1 MDLFASE
8 LRRFEG
14 FRLNNLPV
22 VNQTGIYGTWDLT
35 AQYAAIFDGIKRPG
49 MSVEEALEKQLG
61 LTLKLGTA
69 PQPVLTVESVRQP
82 TVNPAGVAK
91 ALPPLPDPEF
101 EVASLRHCQDGPI
114 ARNSPRFEAG
124 GRVTAQCYPL
134 LMIIR
139 QAWNLDYSAPI
150 AGLPKWLSDGYGT
163 VTIAAKA
170 PAGNFM
176 GIQGAQD
183 NDALN
188 VMLRH
193 LLIGR
198 YKMKVHFEDRPMDT
212 LTLVA
217 GKPKLTKAD
226 PSKRTGCTRQSR
238 SMPGTGG
245 ATAHT
250 VVCQNITLA
259 QFAEQMPAFD
269 AAIHYAVV
277 DATGIQGAWD
287 FTLNWTTRMGNPFPN
302 LGSGATAKAADP
314 PGGGSLSGAIN
325 KQLGLKVVTSKR
337 PAPVLVIDHMEN
349 QPAEN

>member
-1 MDLFASE
+1 
-8 LRRFEG
+8 
-14 FRLNNLPV
+14 
-22 VNQTGIYGTWDLT
+22 
-35 AQYAAIFDGIKRPG
+35 
-49 MSVEEALEKQLG
+49 MSVEEALDKQLG

-69 PQPVLTVESVRQP
+69 PQPVLTVDSVRQP
-82 TVNPAGVAK
+82 TVNPAGVEK

-101 EVASLRHCQDGPI
+101 EVASLRPCQRGVIGSGNGSLPP
-114 ARNSPRFEAG
+114 PRFEAG

-134 LMIIR
+134 MLLIR
-139 QAWNLDYSAPI
+139 QAWNLDYSEPI
-150 AGLPKWLSDGYGT
+150 AGLPKWLSGSAFDTT

-176 GIQGAQD
+176 GVQGAQD

-193 LLIGR
+193 LLIDR
-198 YKMKVHFEDRPMDT
+198 YKMKVHFEDRPMDA

-238 SMPGTGG
+238 GIPGTP
-245 ATAHT
+245 TAHT

-259 QFAEQMPAFD
+259 QFAEQMPGFD
-269 AAIHYAVV
+269 AAIHYLVL

-287 FTLNWTTRMGNPFPN
+287 FTLNWSTRMSNPFPN
-302 LGSGATAKAADP
+302 LASGATPKDVADP

-337 PAPVLVIDHMEN
+337 PEPGLVIDHMEN
-349 QPAEN
+349 KPAEN

>member
-1 MDLFASE
+1 
-8 LRRFEG
+8 
-14 FRLNNLPV
+14 
-22 VNQTGIYGTWDLT
+22 
-35 AQYAAIFDGIKRPG
+35 
-49 MSVEEALEKQLG
+49 MSVEDAFDKQLG

-69 PQPVLTVESVRQP
+69 PQPVLTVESARQP
-82 TVNPAGVAK
+82 TANPAGVAK

-101 EVASLRHCQDGPI
+101 EVASLRPCQRG
-114 ARNSPRFEAG
+114 NGGLSPHFEAG

-134 LMIIR
+134 LLLIR

-150 AGLPKWLSDGYGT
+150 VGAPKWLSDVL

-170 PAGNFM
+170 PPGNFM
-176 GIQGAQD
+176 GEQGAQD
-183 NDALN
+183 HDALI

-193 LLIGR
+193 LLIER
-198 YKMKVHFEDRPMDT
+198 YKMKVHFEDRPVDA

-226 PSKRTGCTRQSR
+226 PSKRTGCTRESR
-238 SMPGTGG
+238 GIPGTPDV
-245 ATAHT
+245 ATT

-259 QFAEQMPAFD
+259 QFAEQMPGFD
-269 AAIHYAVV
+269 SAIRTPVL

-287 FTLNWTTRMGNPFPN
+287 FTLNWSTRVNPFPN
-302 LGSGATAKAADP
+302 LASGATPKEAADP

-337 PAPVLVIDHMEN
+337 PGPVLVIDHMEN